1 MKLITTL
8 GLALSAAAL
17 TLPLAAHAEWQP
29 KGPITMMIGF
39 AAGGAVDSQARLM
52 AEELEARKGWK
63 VIPEAV
69 VGKGGVVLAARLAKA
84 PADGTAVGLIVSEA
98 VGYNMLAEK
107 SPGYSEKDF
116 TFLTTTVGTEMGIV
130 ARSSKGWKTLADVT
144 AAMKKGQAVSFG
156 AASQKLADG
165 AYLLGKTQG
174 VKYNIVSLKGGKAVL
189 DAITAGDIDIGW
201 VAGIQGKGIASG
213 DLVNLASGEA
223 TRLKMSPNAPTVKE
237 LGLDIDFGIYFM
249 FIAPKGL
256 PADARD
262 ALSHAM
268 KEIINDPKSKTN
280 GFITKTFGPA
290 VTLSGAELEKFVVG
304 ELVSSKKMLE
314 DASK

>member
-1 MKLITTL
+1 MNPWSFGRTGMIRDDTYL
-8 GLALSAAAL
+8 LS
-17 TLPLAAHAEWQP
+17 
-29 KGPITMMIGF
+29 
-39 AAGGAVDSQARLM
+39 
-52 AEELEARKGWK
+52 
-63 VIPEAV
+63 
-69 VGKGGVVLAARLAKA
+69 
-84 PADGTAVGLIVSEA
+84 
-98 VGYNMLAEK
+98 
-107 SPGYSEKDF
+107 
-116 TFLTTTVGTEMGIV
+116 
-130 ARSSKGWKTLADVT
+130 KTL
-144 AAMKKGQAVSFG
+144 
-156 AASQKLADG
+156 
-165 AYLLGKTQG
+165 G

-256 PADARD
+256 PVDARE
-262 ALSHAM
+262 ALSNAM
-268 KEIINDPKSKTN
+268 KEIINDPSSKTN